1 MPSPPGSL
9 LWYSLGL
16 MSLYL
21 CFYNTLILPLS
32 KLYCPYFTVIACY
45 DLSFVPLTLPS
56 TPNISKMGSN
66 LILFSHHGLAHILGN
81 FRTSSTVHG
90 ILQARTLGW
99 VAPTLPADSL
109 PSESPGM
116 PSKGPDNNYFT
127 VCRPDGLCCNLLTK
141 LLYHESNH
149 KQYINNT

>member
-32 KLYCPYFTVIACY
+32 KLYCPHFTVIACY

-81 FRTSSTVHG
+81 FWTSSAVHG

-99 VAPTLPADSL
+99 VAFPFSRGSSRPRDGIQISHIA
-109 PSESPGM
+109 GRF
-116 PSKGPDNNYFT
+116 FT
-127 VCRPDGLCCNLLTK
+127 
-141 LLYHESNH
+141 
-149 KQYINNT
+149 I